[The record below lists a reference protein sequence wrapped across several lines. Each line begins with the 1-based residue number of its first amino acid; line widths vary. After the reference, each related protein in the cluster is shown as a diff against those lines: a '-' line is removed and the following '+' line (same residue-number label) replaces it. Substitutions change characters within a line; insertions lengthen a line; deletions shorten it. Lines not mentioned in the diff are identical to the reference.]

1 MVLELKKRTKGVV
14 PGPFVLSWSKDKRAL
29 AVCPRHP
36 RIRPSVN
43 PGQTV
48 GALLFAVLLAVA
60 LSACSQQPTATP
72 MPSPTPVDPKAELR
86 RTVERLLE
94 LASVSF
100 VLEQTVGTTVLSP
113 GIEMNRAYGTVIVPG
128 KFDVTVEAQVANLY
142 VELGMASIDGVSY
155 MTNPI
160 TGQWAVVPAES
171 IPINLLTI
179 GSTLAGIVE
188 AVQSPELLGKSA
200 LDDVDVYHI
209 RGSILSEDLL
219 ELVPGADEGYPVMLE
234 MWMEQQSGTLRKAT
248 ITGRVTDDDVPDALR
263 VLTLDNI
270 NQPVTIEPPPGF

>member
-1 MVLELKKRTKGVV
+1 MVLELMNLVKYALRN
-14 PGPFVLSWSKDKRAL
+14 PFVLSLSKDKRVSCAGL
-29 AVCPRHP
+29 RHAAA
-36 RIRPSVN
+36 RPSTSS
-43 PGQTV
+43 GRAAAFLALSTFL
-48 GALLFAVLLAVA
+48 ALLA
-60 LSACSQQPTATP
+60 ACAQQPTATP

-86 RTVERLLE
+86 RTVERLLALE
-94 LASVSF
+94 SVSF
-100 VLEQTVGTTVLSP
+100 VLEQTVGATTLSP

-188 AVQSPELLGKSA
+188 AVQSPELLAKTA

-234 MWMEQQSGTLRKAT
+234 MWMEQQSGSLLKAT
-248 ITGRVTDDDVPDALR
+248 ITGQVTDEDVPDALR

-270 NQPVTIEPPPGF
+270 NQPATIEPPPGF

>member
-1 MVLELKKRTKGVV
+1 MRASLILLLAT
-14 PGPFVLSWSKDKRAL
+14 AL
-29 AVCPRHP
+29 A
-36 RIRPSVN
+36 
-43 PGQTV
+43 
-48 GALLFAVLLAVA
+48 
-60 LSACSQQPTATP
+60 ACSQQPTATP
-72 MPSPTPVDPKAELR
+72 LPSPTPVDPRAELR
-86 RTVERLLE
+86 RTVERLLALE
-94 LASVSF
+94 SVSF
-100 VLEQTVGTTVLSP
+100 VLDQTVGATTLSP
-113 GIEMNRAYGTVIVPG
+113 GIEMNRAYGSVIMPG

-188 AVQSPELLGKSA
+188 AVQSPELLAKTA
-200 LDDVDVYHI
+200 LDGVDVYHI
-209 RGSILSEDLL
+209 RGGILSEDLL
-219 ELVPGADEGYPVMLE
+219 ELVPGADAGYPVMLE

-248 ITGRVTDDDVPDALR
+248 ITGQVTDEDVPDAMR

-270 NQPVTIEPPPGF
+270 NQPAIIKPPPGF

>member
-1 MVLELKKRTKGVV
+1 MVLELRNLVKYALQN
-14 PGPFVLSWSKDKRAL
+14 PFVLSLSKDKRVSRAGL
-29 AVCPRHP
+29 RHTAA
-36 RIRPSVN
+36 RPSTSS
-43 PGQTV
+43 GRAAAFL
-48 GALLFAVLLAVA
+48 ALSTLLAL

-86 RTVERLLE
+86 RTVERLLALE
-94 LASVSF
+94 SVSF
-100 VLEQTVGTTVLSP
+100 VLEQTVGATTLSP

-128 KFDVTVEAQVANLY
+128 KFDVTVEAEVANLY

-171 IPINLLTI
+171 IPINLLTL
-179 GSTLAGIVE
+179 GSTLAGVVE
-188 AVQSPELLGKSA
+188 AVQWPELLGKSA
-200 LDDVDVYHI
+200 LDGVDVYHI

-234 MWMEQQSGTLRKAT
+234 MWMEQQSGTLLKAT
-248 ITGRVTDDDVPDALR
+248 ITGQVTDDDVPDALR

-270 NQPVTIEPPPGF
+270 NQPATIEPPPGF